1 MSSDDP
7 QPRAVDTVYKRARG
21 WLLFLVAVGFLV
33 NTAQFWYA
41 SAERPAHALMEF
53 TQAQTVGE
61 TALCPGDALRYDVGL
76 HVSGPGVFDLDVSVW
91 RVTPPAT
98 VLFSSTRRMVFTGP
112 TDYELERSWTIPDF
126 YASSVDGSPEYWTA
140 GQYERRH
147 AISTSSRST
156 QPSIVTIPFVIRE
169 DCP

>member
-1 MSSDDP
+1 
-7 QPRAVDTVYKRARG
+7 VYKRARG

-53 TQAQTVGE
+53 AQAQTVGE
-61 TALCPGDALRYDVGL
+61 TALC
-76 HVSGPGVFDLDVSVW
+76 VSVW
-91 RVTPPAT
+91 RTTPPAT

-112 TDYELERSWTIPDF
+112 TDYELERSWTIPEF
-126 YASSVDGSPEYWTA
+126 YASSTDGSPERWAA

-156 QPSIVTIPFVIRE
+156 QPSIVTIPFSVRA